1 MQTNVHRNQ
10 EEQSSRRISLGTII
24 DPTTPGQEVPP
35 VSPPVAPAAP
45 PIFEPV
51 TPSITSLPPTSPPA
65 GAAGPGGGATTDLT
79 NPEYMNVEPRLQ
91 PPVSSISQHILP
103 ITSPTTPTSMEP
115 NMVN

>member
-1 MQTNVHRNQ
+1 MN
-10 EEQSSRRISLGTII
+10 SII

-35 VSPPVAPAAP
+35 VSPPAAPATAP

-65 GAAGPGGGATTDLT
+65 GTAGPGGGATTDLT

-91 PPVSSISQHILP
+91 PPVSSISQHIP